1 MPLSEPQRQVILS
14 DKRFRVLLSGR
25 RFGKTHVALQELA
38 KFGQYSNK
46 KIFYI
51 SPSYRQSKEIMWKP
65 LKEKMLEHRWVA
77 KINETQL
84 TLYLRNG
91 TQISLKSG
99 ENFESMRGSGL
110 SFVCFDESQDIKPE
124 AWYEV
129 IRPTLSDKYTMGS
142 ALFCGTP
149 KGYGNWSYELYSKK
163 DSEWESFKFT
173 TIEGGQVTQEE
184 IDQAKNDLDER
195 TFQQE
200 YLATF
205 VNYAGVIY
213 YNFDRNKHIIDTYE
227 QK

>member
-84 TLYLRNG
+84 TLYLRN
-91 TQISLKSG
+91 
-99 ENFESMRGSGL
+99 
-110 SFVCFDESQDIKPE
+110 
-124 AWYEV
+124 
-129 IRPTLSDKYTMGS
+129 
-142 ALFCGTP
+142 
-149 KGYGNWSYELYSKK
+149 
-163 DSEWESFKFT
+163 
-173 TIEGGQVTQEE
+173 
-184 IDQAKNDLDER
+184 
-195 TFQQE
+195 
-200 YLATF
+200 
-205 VNYAGVIY
+205 
-213 YNFDRNKHIIDTYE
+213 
-227 QK
+227 

>member
-25 RFGKTHVALQELA
+25 RFGKTFVALNELA

-51 SPSYRQSKEIMWKP
+51 SPSYRQSREIMWKP

-142 ALFCGTP
+142 ALFLGTP
-149 KGYGNWSYELYSKK
+149 KGYLSL
-163 DSEWESFKFT
+163 
-173 TIEGGQVTQEE
+173 I
-184 IDQAKNDLDER
+184 
-195 TFQQE
+195 
-200 YLATF
+200 
-205 VNYAGVIY
+205 
-213 YNFDRNKHIIDTYE
+213 HI
-227 QK
+227 

>member
-25 RFGKTHVALQELA
+25 RFGKTFVALNELA

-51 SPSYRQSKEIMWKP
+51 SPSYRQSREIMWKP
-65 LKEKMLEHRWVA
+65 LKEKMLAHRWVA

-124 AWYEV
+124 AV
-129 IRPTLSDKYTMGS
+129 
-142 ALFCGTP
+142 F
-149 KGYGNWSYELYSKK
+149 
-163 DSEWESFKFT
+163 
-173 TIEGGQVTQEE
+173 
-184 IDQAKNDLDER
+184 
-195 TFQQE
+195 
-200 YLATF
+200 
-205 VNYAGVIY
+205 
-213 YNFDRNKHIIDTYE
+213 
-227 QK
+227 